1 MSIDFIIVIRKD
13 LVLIHVNKVDV
24 LWRLLALSSVVD
36 KSVAVNVDTLHEVSH
51 LFLSPKFRRSLVS
64 LKDLVTLLPS
74 TLYSC
79 SSCTHKTNVISY
91 LFIILLK
98 HEWIRFK
105 HCKLIDVATILV
117 LIVTL
122 W

>member
-1 MSIDFIIVIRKD
+1 MAI
-13 LVLIHVNKVDV
+13 
-24 LWRLLALSSVVD
+24 
-36 KSVAVNVDTLHEVSH
+36 NVDALHEVSH
-51 LFLSPKFRRSLVS
+51 LFLRPEFRRCLVH
-64 LKDLVTLLPS
+64 LEDLMTLLPP
-74 TLYSC
+74 TFYSC

-105 HCKLIDVATILV
+105 HCKLVDVATIQV

-122 W
+122 